1 MQCACF
7 RIDPPTLV
15 SALCDASFLARYLD
29 DIGAELPG
37 LADRGMVIHLRRMST
52 LASRVLSS
60 GLERL
65 AAEDPGAADALLSD
79 LFAVATYRGWPLPV
93 SALGLRELAVEG
105 LQRGLLGADQAA
117 DGARLWLV
125 DPETLALARTRE
137 ADVLSDR
144 SGDSPS

>member
-7 RIDPPTLV
+7 RLDPPALV
-15 SALCDASFLARYLD
+15 NALTDGDFLARYLA

-37 LADRGMVIHLRRMST
+37 LADRGMVNHLRRMST

-65 AAEDPGAADALLSD
+65 AAEDPAAADALLSD

-93 SALGLRELAVEG
+93 SALGLRELAVEA
-105 LQRGLLGADQAA
+105 LPRGLLGVDQAA

-137 ADVLSDR
+137 SDEVSER
-144 SGDSPS
+144 P